1 LTHVDTANIII
12 KPDVAR
18 VNIFCSNRDVA
29 APRPYHH
36 GSLRE
41 ALIESALALIA
52 EVGPQAFTLREVAR
66 RAKVS
71 HNAPYRHFRDK
82 DELLA
87 VLAAEG
93 FDRLTAYMT
102 RDAAA
107 GASALD
113 RFRLSGRGYVEF
125 ALDWPQHLHVMFDL
139 PNAAAKYPEHSA
151 AGRAAFETL
160 LGFVVAAQAESGM
173 PAGEPHSLALLAWS
187 VVHGV
192 AKLAVSGRLPFN
204 RAQVLEFTNYAVTSA
219 IRGAHSES
227 TAPPGSLDACSS

>member
-1 LTHVDTANIII
+1 MIILRN
-12 KPDVAR
+12 VAR
-18 VNIFCSNRDVA
+18 VNIFCSNESVA
-29 APRPYHH
+29 SPKPYHH

-87 VLAAEG
+87 ALAAEG
-93 FDRLTAYMT
+93 FERLTEYMI
-102 RDAAA
+102 RRAAQGA
-107 GASALD
+107 GAVD

-125 ALDWPQHLHVMFDL
+125 ALDWPRHFQIMFDL
-139 PNAAAKYPEHSA
+139 PECAAKYPEYNA
-151 AGRAAFETL
+151 AGKESFETL
-160 LGFVVAAQAESGM
+160 LGFVVAAQADSELL
-173 PAGEPHSLALLAWS
+173 AGDPHRLALLAWS

-192 AKLAVSGRLPFN
+192 AKLTISGHLPFSA
-204 RAQVLEFTNYAVTSA
+204 AQVLEFTDYAVRSMLPS
-219 IRGAHSES
+219 RS
-227 TAPPGSLDACSS
+227 